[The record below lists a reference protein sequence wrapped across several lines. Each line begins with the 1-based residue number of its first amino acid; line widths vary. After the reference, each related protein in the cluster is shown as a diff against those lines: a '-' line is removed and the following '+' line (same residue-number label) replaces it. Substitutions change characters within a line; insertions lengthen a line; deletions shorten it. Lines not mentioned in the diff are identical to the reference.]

1 MNSICRSLLVTL
13 VVFTTF
19 QLSAQEPDIKTIAKR
34 FAELWHYNPQEKVYV
49 HTDKP
54 YYNAGDTMW
63 FNAYV
68 LNAATHK
75 PDSKS
80 RFVVLELVDETDSI
94 VTRIKIRKDS
104 TAFPGY
110 LKINPEIRPGNYT
123 LRVS

>member
-1 MNSICRSLLVTL
+1 MNSLCRSLLVTL

-19 QLSAQEPDIKTIAKR
+19 QLSAQETDIKTIAKR
-34 FAELWHYNPQEKVYV
+34 FAELWHFNPQEKVYV

-54 YYNAGDTMW
+54 YYNAGETMW

-68 LNAATHK
+68 LNAATHR

-80 RFVVLELVDETDSI
+80 RFVIVELIDQTDSV

-110 LKINPEIRPGNYT
+110 L
-123 LRVS
+123 